1 MGIIIDIILLAI
13 LALTTFVGYK
23 RGLVKVIFK
32 VLAFFLAI
40 IITIILYRPIT
51 NFVINNTQLDEKIT
65 DIIIENGTV
74 ENDNSE
80 QPKSIDKYIE
90 NTKNNLQNDIVNSA
104 AGTVAINLVSIIV
117 MIALFIVVR
126 IALIFVG
133 FFADSLA
140 ELPIVKQFNEVGGT
154 LYGVLQGIVIILVVL
169 TIMYFIS
176 STVKDSNIISIIDT
190 SYITKFIYYN
200 NPILKIIF

>member
-51 NFVINNTQLDEKIT
+51 NLVINNTQLDEKIT

-80 QPKSIDKYIE
+80 QPNSIDKYIE

-104 AGTVAINLVSIIV
+104 AGTVAINLVSIVV

-140 ELPIVKQFNEVGGT
+140 ELPIVKQFNKTGGT
-154 LYGVLQGIVIILVVL
+154 IYGILQGIVIILVVL

-176 STVKDSNIISIIDT
+176 STVKDSNIISVVDT
-190 SYITKFIYYN
+190 SYVTKFIYYN

>member
-51 NFVINNTQLDEKIT
+51 NLVINNTQLDEKIT

-80 QPKSIDKYIE
+80 QPNSIDKYIE

-104 AGTVAINLVSIIV
+104 AGTVAINLVSIVV

-140 ELPIVKQFNEVGGT
+140 ELPIVKQFDKTGGT
-154 LYGVLQGIVIILVVL
+154 IYGILQGIVIILVVL

-176 STVKDSNIISIIDT
+176 STVKDSNIISVVDT
-190 SYITKFIYYN
+190 SYVTKFIYYN